1 MVTEDTNNSVDQET
15 SSLLDNVLDNVVKS
29 SNVNSGNSGSDGA
42 TGVIV
47 VTLLGAIA
55 VVVGVGYVAYK
66 KNKRMAMEPDRTA
79 LVEDKM
85 SSSVPDMQSYGA
97 ATTV

>member
-1 MVTEDTNNSVDQET
+1 MES
-15 SSLLDNVLDNVVKS
+15 
-29 SNVNSGNSGSDGA
+29 SGSDGA